1 MVGIYYS
8 CVKPTNLEPDE
19 VKRIFDGKCSKVR
32 LWFSNIFSRTQFRSI
47 DVLVRVSDWYLIS
60 PYNTTLES
68 DTKLMRIKEMITN

>member
-19 VKRIFDGKCSKVR
+19 VKRILDGKCSKVR
-32 LWFSNIFSRTQFRSI
+32 LWISNIFSRTQFRSI